1 MDKKYEIKDYDD
13 MTYEE
18 VHALL
23 VEVMQEACA
32 SDEAGP
38 YKSPSIDLSFME
50 EKPEKD
56 VRRKFTVNRFAKV
69 AAILIIVLLGMNVIM
84 LSAGANVSYSER
96 GLLHRIYEGAR
107 GIFTDE
113 DETDVVELNETSDV
127 YTITDFSKIDKAKE
141 IWSNIYV
148 PQYIPNDFRFV
159 NLTIKKEISDDYFAY
174 YEYKNGI
181 DEIYIEMTYV
191 SDEGKRIS
199 SSNGE
204 IIELSDRIVCV
215 YWDEIHNYYVADV
228 YTEDMTIYLY
238 GEITKDELINIA
250 KYLSK
255 NTYL

>member
-50 EKPEKD
+50 EKPEKA

-84 LSAGANVSYSER
+84 LSTGANVSYSER

-113 DETDVVELNETSDV
+113 DETDIVELNEMGKT
-127 YTITDFSKIDKAKE
+127 YTITDMNKIDDAKKF
-141 IWSNIYV
+141 WPDLCV
-148 PQYIPNDFRFV
+148 PEYIPEGFELELLAIN
-159 NLTIKKEISDDYFAY
+159 KEISGKCYA
-174 YEYKNGI
+174 EYKYKNKNNELTI
-181 DEIYIEMTYV
+181 IITEKNTQIEY
-191 SDEGKRIS
+191 S
-199 SSNGE
+199 SVAKAE
-204 IIELSDRIVCV
+204 TIQMDDRIICL
-215 YWDEIHNYYVADV
+215 YNDSQSQAYVADIFFEDKLV
-228 YTEDMTIYLY
+228 YVY
-238 GEITKDELINIA
+238 GNVTKEELLIISQNII
-250 KYLSK
+250 
-255 NTYL
+255 